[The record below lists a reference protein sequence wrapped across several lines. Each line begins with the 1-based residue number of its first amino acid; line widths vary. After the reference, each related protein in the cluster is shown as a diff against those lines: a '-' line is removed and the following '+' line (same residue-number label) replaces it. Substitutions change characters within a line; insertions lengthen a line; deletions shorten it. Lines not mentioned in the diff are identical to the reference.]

1 MCLKL
6 DFYKGTGT
14 FHLISTEIPTETA
27 THIQSHW
34 PEII

>member
-27 THIQSHW
+27 TRIQSHW